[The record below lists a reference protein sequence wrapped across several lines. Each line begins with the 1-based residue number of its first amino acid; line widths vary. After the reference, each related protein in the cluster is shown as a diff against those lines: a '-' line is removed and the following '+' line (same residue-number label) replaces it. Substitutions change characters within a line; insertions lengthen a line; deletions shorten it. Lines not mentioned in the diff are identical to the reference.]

1 MQKWIKNGL
10 LLALFCVLP
19 GGMADAEEIQQ
30 IGQGHFTGTI
40 SHDLEGNIVL
50 DFTDIQLTLP
60 SGWSGKCAIKAG
72 EDNVTFYQKGSYDL
86 WAQEGAADGGRL
98 FEISFSQYADYLDL
112 PSYESVGTT
121 AEGYYYVEY
130 PTDFGGYTG
139 DENVVAE
146 FQQMQDGVEGIVDS
160 VEIKN
165 SAVPQNTG
173 YILPLSS
180 TNALEKSELEGM
192 DQNQVQMAIN
202 EIYARHHR
210 KFTIEEVRDYFEAQ
224 PWYSGYIEPE
234 DFDVYQ
240 LNTTERGNI
249 DLMVEYMKELG

>member
-10 LLALFCVLP
+10 LLALLCVLP

-98 FEISFSQYADYLDL
+98 FEIS
-112 PSYESVGTT
+112 
-121 AEGYYYVEY
+121 
-130 PTDFGGYTG
+130 
-139 DENVVAE
+139 
-146 FQQMQDGVEGIVDS
+146 MQI
-160 VEIKN
+160 IW
-165 SAVPQNTG
+165 
-173 YILPLSS
+173 ICRLMR
-180 TNALEKSELEGM
+180 ALEPRQKGIITWNILQILAATPAM
-192 DQNQVQMAIN
+192 KTLWQNFSRCRM
-202 EIYARHHR
+202 E
-210 KFTIEEVRDYFEAQ
+210 
-224 PWYSGYIEPE
+224 
-234 DFDVYQ
+234 
-240 LNTTERGNI
+240 
-249 DLMVEYMKELG
+249 